1 MDLAVMCQD
10 FNLCATAASRDPYH
24 WTIRHLH
31 YNHAELSLFHAHV
44 AGAGHTEV
52 RGCMYSYSRR
62 NQFALTEDC
71 TTTSSTSSL
80 PPGSGRRITPV
91 SNS

>member
-10 FNLCATAASRDPYH
+10 FNLCATAASRDPYY

-31 YNHAELSLFHAHV
+31 YNHAGLGLFHAHV

-52 RGCMYSYSRR
+52 RGCMYSYSRKEPVR
-62 NQFALTEDC
+62 PDRRLYYHVVDII
-71 TTTSSTSSL
+71 TSTW
-80 PPGSGRRITPV
+80 
-91 SNS
+91 